1 MKIRVQIICA
11 VLLAALFFGC
21 EDRIVPSQKLPA
33 KSQTFLKSHFSDA
46 TINQVIKD
54 NDGSYTVFLANGFQV
69 EFKRN
74 GEWDDVDGKMQ
85 PIPESVLNL
94 IPQSI
99 YAYIVS
105 SFSQVFINEVSKEW
119 YGYEIG
125 LSNDLDLEFRK
136 DGTLRNLDD

>member
-33 KSQTFLKSHFSDA
+33 KSQTFLKVHFPDA

-54 NDGSYTVFLANGFQV
+54 SDGSYTVFLANGFQV

-94 IPQSI
+94 IPQTI
-99 YAYIVS
+99 HTYIAS
-105 SFSQVFINEVSKEW
+105 SFPQVLINEVSKEW

-136 DGTLRNLDD
+136 DGMLRNLDD